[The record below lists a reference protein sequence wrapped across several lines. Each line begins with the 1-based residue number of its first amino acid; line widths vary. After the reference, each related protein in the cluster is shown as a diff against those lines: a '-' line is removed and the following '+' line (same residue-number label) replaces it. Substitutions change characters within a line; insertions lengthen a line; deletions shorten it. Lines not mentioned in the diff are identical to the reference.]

1 MANGIDISANLVLDV
16 LDAEKALQGISV
28 DPIELPLAP
37 INTGAIE
44 KQLKGLSGEIK
55 LDAIFD
61 DSIFKKTAESL
72 GAEIQSTLDSL
83 TLDSDKGIFGSIA
96 SGIGSVLTLPLRL
109 AGAGLTTVLQ
119 GAIGGIGFQ
128 LSQEISTGLSQGLQ
142 GELLGIGS
150 FDVIGKSI
158 GKNIAKA
165 ARDITGEL
173 LQDFNSSPLQP
184 AVQGLTDR
192 LQSALKQLE
201 GEILLASKSASFV
214 ERQARSKQK
223 QQATEQLAVEGQQEL
238 SVVPQVQKQL
248 RQIRARIATVE
259 SGDLQ
264 KRIDKLNELQQQLKD
279 SETRI
284 AAVQDIGL
292 NPEKIKAAIAE
303 LEQEQEELNTA
314 LEQALKP
321 QDVGLIREIGKQ
333 SDSIQSIKSLLVG
346 IQSGEI
352 RNPQFQELIAQRNRL
367 KSNVESLTKNI
378 ETSQNELVVLRN
390 QYNEAFNRITNPLF
404 IRQLQALGV
413 QTGKQLQE
421 LVAKVQSLAKEE
433 ASGVSAQSSINPAI
447 SALSGQIES
456 LQEKRNQSVRI
467 LSELLQSDDI
477 ARTVERIVEQV
488 GQEQTVLN
496 DALSASKSNANV
508 PTALSNSIKRSSR
521 LGNQVKR
528 LEDAIIARREEFKK
542 ITAFVGVDPE
552 AEIISKQLEREIIDL
567 TKQRNSV
574 STELSRLLNSQFE
587 LSSELSGSEAG
598 ASQLSLNLLKQYTQ
612 ISQSTQREIQELRT
626 QSRAIFERI
635 DAAISSGDKVETD
648 RLKNIAK
655 GLVDRITN
663 LKQIDSAITDRIAT
677 ISQSPS
683 ITQAQSNTAIYQEAR
698 QSINQLEQ
706 ELVSSIG
713 VENIDDAVV
722 TQIKQLLSTVQA
734 SILEQ
739 RNLENLT
746 NKLKSVDTT
755 PAIDRAGFN
764 TLTAQIN
771 EKLTFLVASLQKSSK
786 EIGTTVSQVRESQLK
801 NFLRVVNSFESDSQ
815 LQAER
820 LNILIRESQKIARAY
835 QELSKDQ
842 DLFSGDRENAES
854 IAKAITARIEQ
865 YKQALETIKL
875 GAGDRQTQS
884 QSITTAALSYKAVL
898 DQLNNVVNKTQS
910 DTANNLQES
919 ANQVKQ
925 QVSDVVQKAFS
936 RSGRNTGQ
944 VIEISPELTNALND
958 LIQKVSGAS
967 GVILDKIPEI
977 VGIAGKN
984 TSFAVEDDLIIL
996 SERLVKEAEKDF
1008 SEFGKLSTEFIFTLF
1023 HEARHIVQTTI
1034 TKTANG
1040 LDEVNHRLR
1049 DFTIKADD
1057 AEIARQ
1063 ASFSESS
1070 VNSVL
1075 NQLEAQFKQ
1084 ELASLQSS
1092 GAAQDK
1098 IEQYTKDKAEQIR
1111 KALEQ
1116 ARLVEQDANVFAE
1129 RLLARSLG
1137 IEGNDVLGNLDNLV
1151 APSDIKA
1158 VDISSDV
1165 KQLLT
1170 RLQQELAT
1178 LTRAQLK
1185 EVAQKLS
1192 IAVKSAD
1199 RKNVLI
1205 DKVSNDIP
1213 AELIRAT
1220 APLSAQI
1227 QEQVRE
1233 LGVFLSRATTQQI
1246 QEINART
1253 RELVTSGLNSE
1264 STPQLGELAF
1274 ELNAS
1279 KNAVLIALSSEIED
1293 STRDYLKGLLLSIQ
1307 KQQKAVENKITVL
1320 RFEEINQAIASTVN
1334 KTVAQTVSSVEQ
1346 IDPEL
1351 GDIGEILKKGV
1362 NSISESVNDI
1372 IRKILKNA
1380 NRQVASTTT
1389 ISSLEA
1395 DIEGASTTT
1404 ISSLEAD
1411 IELES
1416 ARKEIQ
1422 SKRKN
1427 SIPNS
1432 VRNLNVAVSKVEED
1446 IALRLAKIEI
1456 ELNNATSSDS
1466 VLEMRAA
1473 LPKTNDAIAKFEQ
1486 AQIDI
1491 EKKIVKAQSPS
1502 GVFGQINKVANSVKD
1517 TANRFIDLNPI
1528 VGKSIGLFKGLG
1540 LAVAGYIAITTG
1552 FETLVEIGRQTQELT
1567 VRFENLTTSIN
1578 FVSGGLEQGA
1588 KNFNAI
1594 AKSARDLKVALIP
1607 AIEGYTLL
1615 AAATQGT
1622 NLEKDT
1628 IGISKAILQAGRA
1641 YSITTDRLNNA
1652 TLAIG
1657 QIAGKAVVSQEEL
1670 RGQLSE
1676 ALPGALQVA
1685 SRAFGVTTAELNKL
1699 VEAGLTADEF
1709 LPRFAR
1715 QLRRETAFAA
1725 EQGSKT
1731 LGAAVQNLANARD
1744 TLFVAIGQQ
1753 ASPALIGLYD
1763 GLAVALNSVAGAIAP
1778 VVAGFVDL
1786 AKIGAGIAVIQGLSL
1801 GLTALT
1807 PALAFASLALKA
1819 LILDLQALTF
1829 QSFSAG
1835 IASATAGIINLVKT
1849 AATSKI
1855 AIQGLS
1861 LGITALAGSIL
1872 IGVVEAGLAV
1882 DDLNKKTQESA
1893 DTITKFR
1900 DDLNRANAKPI
1911 ELGVADNLEQ
1921 EFRDSQSVFIKLAN
1935 LISVFQ
1941 RLATGGDVIDNL
1953 NAVRSQ
1959 KFFNTIEQGN
1969 AVLESSIKLRADDAR
1984 GIIVQAK
1991 AVELAGDQLARQLS
2005 IAKDSLA
2012 VTDAERQAKDN
2023 LVKQLEREIEA
2034 NRRLED
2040 SLAGIDKA
2048 YGDVLR
2054 AVNKRIEGSK
2064 RAEAESLAEIA
2075 RLEVEGTELQESLEK
2090 RKAEATKKR
2099 ISEELQ
2105 AQQDLL
2111 KSLQSRQDATTSTK
2125 TIDEIEKVNKK
2136 ITDLTKE
2143 QANSEIEAEKAKQ
2156 AEKIA
2161 IIEEASQKAL
2171 SASKEAE
2178 QERLIELQKLYNA
2191 DLISKEDLELE
2202 KLKVT
2207 QKATDAQ
2214 LAAVEEEIKAVNSA
2228 DISQRQK
2235 ELKLRELR
2243 EKSSDLVLQAL
2254 QKQKEV
2260 EESLFNIAKAQ
2271 IERLAKVQTDRIELF
2286 NEELDLKAK
2295 VIDSDKKAQLESEK
2309 LTNLLIIQEKSLERQ
2324 LNIVGKRNELLKA
2337 RSDASLFVSIAETD
2351 RLNRALEIVRKINSG
2366 DIGSQ
2371 KELKALKQELSDLG
2385 ISGTVREKEL
2395 IEQIGKQEAKT
2406 RELKLKA
2413 LETEQRI
2420 QSQILELEI
2429 QKTEQAQKRAL
2440 IEAQSQVR
2448 TAQVE
2453 FAKAPIEQARID
2465 LAAQKAVIESTK
2477 ELAIAQKELSQASG
2491 DSEKKQAQ
2499 EAIALAQRR
2508 LEIAQQELVISR
2520 DTTSTDLAK
2529 ERLELAVENLREQEK
2544 ISQDQG
2550 LINEYQRESLKLTQA
2565 QAKAQLEIENR
2576 TNRAANR
2583 TNRAIGEASRSQGF
2597 VSDPVVERRRRDEI
2611 DAIKA
2616 KAKLERESNADTQ
2629 KAIAEAR
2636 NRFNQEDIENR
2647 EKAIKAQGAITV
2659 PVNLEPLP
2667 LTDLKRQVENSPPL
2681 DIPARLKID
2690 NNGNLLD
2697 SQALNVPTIPQPQA
2711 LGNRGQNGLNQLGL
2725 DILAQL
2731 KDLGLK
2737 IPNVRSE
2744 VNATF
2749 NNQFASTD
2757 QKELLRKARNQNLAD
2772 IESVFANVVGAF

>member
-1 MANGIDISANLVLDV
+1 MANGIDISANLILDV
-16 LDAEKALQGISV
+16 LDAEKALQSISV

-37 INTGAIE
+37 IDTGAIQR
-44 KQLKGLSGEIK
+44 QLKGLSGEIK
-55 LDAIFD
+55 LDTIFD

-72 GAEIQSTLDSL
+72 GAEIQSTLDGL

-184 AVQGLTDR
+184 AVQGLTDS

-214 ERQARSKQK
+214 ERQARSRQK

-264 KRIDKLNELQQQLKD
+264 KRIDKLNELQQELKD

-314 LEQALKP
+314 LEQALKS

-367 KSNVESLTKNI
+367 KANVESLAKNI

-390 QYNEAFNRITNPLF
+390 QYNEAFDRITNPLF
-404 IRQLQALGV
+404 IRQLQALGI

-421 LVAKVQSLAKEE
+421 LVAKVQSLTREE
-433 ASGVSAQSSINPAI
+433 SIGVSAQASINPAI

-467 LSELLQSDDI
+467 LTELLQSDDI
-477 ARTVERIVEQV
+477 AKTVERIVEQI
-488 GQEQTVLN
+488 GQEQVVLS
-496 DALSASKSNANV
+496 DALSASKSSANV
-508 PTALSNSIKRSSR
+508 STALSDSIKKSSR
-521 LGNQVKR
+521 FGNQIKR
-528 LEDAIIARREEFKK
+528 LEDAIVERREEFKK
-542 ITAFVGVDPE
+542 IIAFVGVDPE
-552 AEIISKQLEREIIDL
+552 AEIISRQLEREIIDL

-612 ISQSTQREIQELRT
+612 ISQSTQKEIQELRT
-626 QSRAIFERI
+626 QSRAIFEKI
-635 DAAISSGDKVETD
+635 DAAIASGDKVETD

-683 ITQAQSNTAIYQEAR
+683 ITQAQSNAAIYQKAR

-706 ELVSSIG
+706 ELISSIG

-722 TQIKQLLSTVQA
+722 TQIRQLLATVQA

-739 RNLENLT
+739 RKLEHLT
-746 NKLKSVDTT
+746 DKLKSVDTT

-771 EKLTFLVASLQKSSK
+771 ERLTFLVASLQKSSK

-801 NFLRVVNSFESDSQ
+801 NFLRVVNSFESDAQ

-854 IAKAITARIEQ
+854 VAKAITTRVEQ

-875 GAGDRQTQS
+875 GTVGRQAQS

-898 DQLNNVVNKTQS
+898 DQLNAVVNKTQS
-910 DTANNLQES
+910 DTTNNLQES

-958 LIQKVSGAS
+958 LIQKVNRAS

-1092 GAAQDK
+1092 GASQDK
-1098 IEQYTKDKAEQIR
+1098 IAEYTRNKAEQIR
-1111 KALEQ
+1111 KTLEQ

-1137 IEGNDVLGNLDNLV
+1137 IEGSDVLGNLDNLV

-1170 RLQQELAT
+1170 KLQQELAT

-1205 DKVSNDIP
+1205 DKVSGDIP
-1213 AELIRAT
+1213 AELVRAT

-1253 RELVTSGLNSE
+1253 RELVTSGLNSG
-1264 STPQLGELAF
+1264 STPQLGELAS

-1293 STRDYLKGLLLSIQ
+1293 STKNYLKGLLLNIQ

-1334 KTVAQTVSSVEQ
+1334 KAVTQTVSSIER

-1351 GDIGEILKKGV
+1351 GNIGEILKKGV
-1362 NSISESVNDI
+1362 NSVSESVNDI
-1372 IRKILKNA
+1372 IRKILGNA
-1380 NRQVASTTT
+1380 NQQVK
-1389 ISSLEA
+1389 
-1395 DIEGASTTT
+1395 STTT

-1422 SKRKN
+1422 SKKRN
-1427 SIPNS
+1427 NIPNS
-1432 VRNLNVAVSKVEED
+1432 VRNVNAAVSKVEENV
-1446 IALRLAKIEI
+1446 ALRMAKIES

-1473 LPKTNDAIAKFEQ
+1473 LPKTNNAIAKFEQ

-1552 FETLVEIGRQTQELT
+1552 FETLVQIGRQTQELT
-1567 VRFENLTTSIN
+1567 ARFESLTTSIN

-1594 AKSARDLKVALIP
+1594 AKSAKDLKVALIP

-1709 LPRFAR
+1709 LPKFAR

-1778 VVAGFVDL
+1778 VVSGFVDL
-1786 AKIGAGIAVIQGLSL
+1786 TKIGAGIAVVQGLSL

-1819 LILDLQALTF
+1819 LLLDLQALTF
-1829 QSFSAG
+1829 QSFGAG

-1849 AATSKI
+1849 AATSKV

-1861 LGITALAGSIL
+1861 LGIAALAGSIL

-1911 ELGVADNLEQ
+1911 ELGVATNLEQ
-1921 EFRDSQSVFIKLAN
+1921 EFRDSQSAFIKLAN

-1984 GIIVQAK
+1984 GIIVQAA

-2075 RLEVEGTELQESLEK
+2075 RLEVKGTELQESLEK

-2111 KSLQSRQDATTSTK
+2111 KSLQSRQDAPTSTK
-2125 TIDEIEKVNKK
+2125 TIDEIEKVNKR

-2143 QANSEIEAEKAKQ
+2143 QASGEIETEKAKQ

-2171 SASKEAE
+2171 SVSKEAE

-2202 KLKVT
+2202 KLKVA

-2271 IERLAKVQTDRIELF
+2271 IERLAKVQTNRIELF

-2295 VIDSDKKAQLESEK
+2295 VIDSDKKTQLESEK
-2309 LTNLLIIQEKSLERQ
+2309 LTNLLTIQEKSLERQ
-2324 LNIVGKRNELLKA
+2324 LTIVGKRNELLKA
-2337 RSDASLFVSIAETD
+2337 RSDAALFVSTAETD

-2385 ISGTVREKEL
+2385 ISGTIKEKDL
-2395 IEQIGKQEAKT
+2395 IDQIGEQEAKT

-2440 IEAQSQVR
+2440 IEAQAQVR

-2453 FAKAPIEQARID
+2453 FAKAPIEQAKTD
-2465 LAAQKAVIESTK
+2465 LAAQKAVIESIK

-2508 LEIAQQELVISR
+2508 LEIARQELTLSR
-2520 DTTSTDLAK
+2520 DTTSIDLAR
-2529 ERLELAVENLREQEK
+2529 ERLGLAVENLREQEK
-2544 ISQDQG
+2544 ISQDQN
-2550 LINEYQRESLKLTQA
+2550 LINDYQRESLKLTQA

-2616 KAKLERESNADTQ
+2616 KAKLEKESNADTQ
-2629 KAIAEAR
+2629 KAIAEAK

-2647 EKAIKAQGAITV
+2647 EKAIKAQGVITV
-2659 PVNLEPLP
+2659 PVSLEPLP
-2667 LTDLKRQVENSPPL
+2667 LTDLKRQIESNPPL

-2697 SQALNVPTIPQPQA
+2697 SQALNVPTIPQPQEM
-2711 LGNRGQNGLNQLGL
+2711 GSRGQNSIAQLGL
-2725 DILAQL
+2725 DILNQL

-2737 IPNVRSE
+2737 IPNIRPE
-2744 VNATF
+2744 VSATF

-2772 IESVFANVVGAF
+2772 IESVFANVIGVF